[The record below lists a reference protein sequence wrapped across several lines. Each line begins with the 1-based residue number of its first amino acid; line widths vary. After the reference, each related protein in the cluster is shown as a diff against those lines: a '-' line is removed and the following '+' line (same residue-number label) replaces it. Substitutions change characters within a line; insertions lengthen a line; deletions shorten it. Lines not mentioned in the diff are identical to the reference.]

1 MLNSL
6 QKSCNQ
12 IDALLDG
19 WTFGRLVIELNAISL
34 EQEDGNIIPVPVGA
48 ALEVKNGDQWTPVSA
63 EMLRARTREDWP
75 AYAGLEARF
84 R

>member
-6 QKSCNQ
+6 NKSINQ
-12 IDALLDG
+12 IDSLLDG

-34 EQEDGNIIPVPVGA
+34 EQETGELITVPAGA
-48 ALEVKNGDQWTPVSA
+48 VLEVRNGDQWTPVSGEILWVQTA
-63 EMLRARTREDWP
+63 EGWP